1 LPENSIKNPRKQ
13 TNKAANN
20 YSSKSLR
27 QNLRRASRDHSLARS
42 RRKRSFHKTLS
53 PRERAALQ
61 TLKRII
67 PQKAKTY
74 RYCTRF
80 RMVGCRFPTHKMR
93 DVARPYWRKNLTT
106 NRIRRNSTEFSKL
119 LKGRL
124 SGFVSIL
131 TTWRNFIE
139 GKRYLPIGKAKF

>member
-1 LPENSIKNPRKQ
+1 
-13 TNKAANN
+13 
-20 YSSKSLR
+20 
-27 QNLRRASRDHSLARS
+27 
-42 RRKRSFHKTLS
+42 
-53 PRERAALQ
+53 
-61 TLKRII
+61 
-67 PQKAKTY
+67 
-74 RYCTRF
+74 
-80 RMVGCRFPTHKMR
+80 MVGCRFPTHKMR

-106 NRIRRNSTEFSKL
+106 NRIRRNSTQFSKL